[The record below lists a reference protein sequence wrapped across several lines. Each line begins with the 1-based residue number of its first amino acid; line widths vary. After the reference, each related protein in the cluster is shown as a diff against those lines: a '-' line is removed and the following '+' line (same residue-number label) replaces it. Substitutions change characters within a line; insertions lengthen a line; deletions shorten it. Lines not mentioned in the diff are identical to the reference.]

1 MASYSGFRITLLA
14 GDYPAKYDNFVTA
27 AESVATEVETARAAY
42 GSLHARIAGEV
53 AALNASKVNT
63 SGLTGDLS
71 AGGYRITGAGNAVN
85 SQDYVTLAQLTA
97 ASMSAA
103 LPAYAPYAGR
113 NIRNTGATVFW
124 ASDSP
129 SGQTA
134 TYNGNGQLTGLSE
147 TVDGYARTSA
157 YTYNADGT
165 VNTETVTW
173 HGVTRVRTHNYTNGL
188 WTGSTEV

>member
-1 MASYSGFRITLLA
+1 MSRYISYSYSLVDGVTLTASIWNGVFAAVMAGFDAVQTDVDAVRSEA
-14 GDYPAKYDNFVTA
+14 
-27 AESVATEVETARAAY
+27 
-42 GSLHARIAGEV
+42 
-53 AALNASKVNT
+53 NADKANQVRYA
-63 SGLTGDLS
+63 GLTGNLP
-71 AGGYRITGAGNAVN
+71 AAGYRVTGAGNAVN
-85 SQDYVTLAQLTA
+85 PQDYVTLAQLTA
-97 ASMSAA
+97 ASMSSA
-103 LPAYAPYAGR
+103 LPAYAGFAGR
-113 NIRNTGATVFW
+113 NIRNTGSTVFW

-173 HGVTRVRTHNYTNGL
+173 HGVTRIRTHSYTNGQ